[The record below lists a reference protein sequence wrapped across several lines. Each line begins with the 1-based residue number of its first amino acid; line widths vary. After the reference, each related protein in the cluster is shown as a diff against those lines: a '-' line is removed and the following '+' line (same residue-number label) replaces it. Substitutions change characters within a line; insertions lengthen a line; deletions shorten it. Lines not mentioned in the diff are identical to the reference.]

1 MKDDELAVY
10 EGSVP
15 DLFVARKPALVIKEA
30 REAAAVLVDV
40 VSQKKNKVMMGGE
53 QYLEF
58 EDWQTVAK
66 FYGCTTRVRS
76 TEFIDLGGVKGFLAI
91 ADCLDRNGQVLSSAE
106 AMCLNDEEKWST
118 RTKYRYEDEVDKD
131 GKKIWVA
138 PSGGKKGHYKS
149 VKIADGEVSVP
160 LFQLRSMAQT
170 RACAKSLRNVFS
182 WVVVLGGYRTTIAE
196 ELSEDQKHEEEN
208 RKIQTPQARATAE
221 PVKAENPEKTVEP
234 NQPSATAGDLARA
247 PQPATGAAD
256 THRTDPEKKA
266 FILATATAAATR
278 YNETVEKVIF
288 DLSKFMGKTKDTPP
302 KDIEVGAQGI
312 DDPRLVGRWLNKTY
326 GEAKKLEAALD
337 VESPL

>member
-15 DLFVARKPALVIKEA
+15 DLFVARKPAIVIKEA
-30 REAAAVLVDV
+30 REAAMVLVDV

-66 FYGCTTRVRS
+66 FYGCTTKVRS

-138 PSGGKKGHYKS
+138 ASGGKKGYYKS

-182 WVVVLGGYRTTIAE
+182 WVVVLGGYRPTIAE

-208 RKIQTPQARATAE
+208 RKIQTPQAKAPAE
-221 PVKAENPEKTVEP
+221 TVKAENTEKTVEP
-234 NQPSATAGDLARA
+234 DHPSATAGDLARGAAA

-256 THRTDPEKKA
+256 TPKTDPEKKA
-266 FILATATAAATR
+266 YILAVAEKAAAQFG
-278 YNETVEKVIF
+278 VSLAQVIF
-288 DLSKFMGKTKDTPP
+288 DLSKFKD
-302 KDIEVGAQGI
+302 KDDPNKEVGAQGI

-326 GEAKKLEAALD
+326 GEAKKLEENLD
-337 VESPL
+337 KGPF